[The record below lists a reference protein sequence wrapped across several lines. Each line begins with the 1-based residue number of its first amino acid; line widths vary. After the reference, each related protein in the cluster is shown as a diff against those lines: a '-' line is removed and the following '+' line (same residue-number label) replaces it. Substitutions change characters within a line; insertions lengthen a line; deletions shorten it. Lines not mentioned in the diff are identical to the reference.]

1 MSAASLAD
9 RIVPT
14 VAAVIACERL
24 FRRFRTPG
32 TDVEVLRGVD
42 LQVQADQLAVV
53 LGPSGS
59 GKSTLLHL
67 LAGLD
72 RPDAGTIWWGD
83 IAVHEKTPSQ
93 LAELRAHNVGLVFQQ
108 HYLLEDLTVLEN
120 VLIPMRIVGN
130 VDEARGRALLEQVGL
145 SHRADFMP
153 AQISGGERQ
162 RAAVARALSLDPPC
176 LIADEP
182 TGSLDHARAL
192 EVYQL
197 LVDLADSGKAVLVV
211 THDEGLLH
219 ETAPASADLAVYRLT
234 DGVLVDASVSVDM
247 QAW

>member
-1 MSAASLAD
+1 MSAASVAE

-32 TDVEVLRGVD
+32 TDVEVLKGVD
-42 LQVQADQLAVV
+42 LEVQAGQLAVV

-72 RPDAGTIWWGD
+72 RPDSGSIWWGGL
-83 IAVHEKTPSQ
+83 AVHEKTPSQ
-93 LAELRAHNVGLVFQQ
+93 LARLRAHSVGLVFQQ

-120 VLIPMRIVGN
+120 VLIPMRIVGD
-130 VDEARGRALLEQVGL
+130 VDESRGHRLLEQVGL
-145 SHRADFMP
+145 SHRAGFMP

-176 LIADEP
+176 VIADEP
-182 TGSLDHARAL
+182 TGSLDHARAV
-192 EVYQL
+192 EVFQL
-197 LVDLADSGKAVLVV
+197 LVELAEAGKAVLVV
-211 THDEGLLH
+211 THDEGLLR
-219 ETAPASADLAVYRLT
+219 ETAPDSADLAVYRLT
-234 DGVLVDASVSVDM
+234 EGTLVPESTVEVAN
-247 QAW
+247 